1 MQRLDTPELLDEH
14 DAPSEDVERSL
25 RDLQRFN
32 RWYGGTGVYRK
43 IVRRLLV
50 EDRHSCLSPVGAEQ
64 GQARVPVLHG
74 DTSFVIDLGAGTAD
88 LVDSLGGNGIAVD
101 WNIRHLL
108 YQRDRSHARRVVADA
123 RRLPFRDNA
132 ADAVTSSH
140 FFHHFTPEENV
151 EILRESLRVARVGVA
166 MTDTLRHIVPLL
178 VTLLLRWLHLV
189 GRITAFDAPASVRRG
204 YTIAEVR
211 EIAGRSGARRVVVE
225 NYVPYRWGM
234 LLWK

>member
-14 DAPSEDVERSL
+14 DAPSDDVERSL

-32 RWYGGTGVYRK
+32 RWCGGTRVYRK
-43 IVRRLLV
+43 IVRRLLGPR
-50 EDRHSCLSPVGAEQ
+50 ERPL
-64 GQARVPVLHG
+64 
-74 DTSFVIDLGAGTAD
+74 VIDLGAGTAD

-101 WNIRHLL
+101 WNLRHVL
-108 YQRDRSHARRVVADA
+108 YQRQASHARRVVADV

-166 MTDTLRHIVPLL
+166 MTDTRRHVAPLL
-178 VTLLLRWLHLV
+178 FTLLLRWLHLV
-189 GRITAFDAPASVRRG
+189 GRITAFDAPASIRRG
-204 YTIAEVR
+204 YTTSETRAIAER
-211 EIAGRSGARRVVVE
+211 AGAKQLAVE
-225 NYVPYRWGM
+225 NYVPWRWGM

>member
-14 DAPSEDVERSL
+14 DAPSDDVERSL

-32 RWYGGTGVYRK
+32 KWCGGTRVYRAM
-43 IVRRLLV
+43 VRKLLV
-50 EDRHSCLSPVGAEQ
+50 GAPHPGFAVPLPASGERVGE
-64 GQARVPVLHG
+64 GRVRGATRPP
-74 DTSFVIDLGAGTAD
+74 VIDLGAGTAD

-108 YQRDRSHARRVVADA
+108 YQRNTSHARRVVADA

-166 MTDTLRHIVPLL
+166 MTDTRRHPAPLL
-178 VTLLLRWLHLV
+178 FTLLLRWLHLV
-189 GRITAFDAPASVRRG
+189 GRITAFDAPASIRRG
-204 YTIAEVR
+204 YTTSEARAIAE
-211 EIAGRSGARRVVVE
+211 RVAPAIVK
-225 NYVPYRWGM
+225 NYAPFRWAIF
-234 LLWK
+234 LRK

>member
-14 DAPSEDVERSL
+14 DAPSDDVERSL

-32 RWYGGTGVYRK
+32 KWCGGTRVYRK
-43 IVRRLLV
+43 IVRKLLV
-50 EDRHSCLSPVGAEQ
+50 GAP
-64 GQARVPVLHG
+64 RPL
-74 DTSFVIDLGAGTAD
+74 VIDLGAGTAD

-101 WNIRHLL
+101 WNLRHLL
-108 YQRDRSHARRVVADA
+108 YQRNASRARRVVADA

-166 MTDTLRHIVPLL
+166 MTDTRRHLAPLL
-178 VTLLLRWLHLV
+178 FTLLLRWLHLV
-189 GRITAFDAPASVRRG
+189 GRITAFDAPASIRRG
-204 YTIAEVR
+204 YTTSETRAIAER
-211 EIAGRSGARRVVVE
+211 TGAKQLEVE
-225 NYVPYRWGM
+225 DYVPLRWGM

>member
-1 MQRLDTPELLDEH
+1 MMQRLDTPELLDEH
-14 DAPSEDVERSL
+14 DAEPKAMERSL

-32 RWYGGTGVYRK
+32 RWCGGTRVYRK
-43 IVRRLLV
+43 IVHRLLGPR
-50 EDRHSCLSPVGAEQ
+50 ERPL
-64 GQARVPVLHG
+64 
-74 DTSFVIDLGAGTAD
+74 VIDLGAGTAD

-101 WNIRHLL
+101 WNLRHLL
-108 YQRDRSHARRVVADA
+108 YQHHASHARRVVADA

-166 MTDTLRHIVPLL
+166 MTDTLRHVVPLL
-178 VTLLLRWLHLV
+178 VTLLLRWFHLV

-204 YTIAEVR
+204 YTISEVR
-211 EIAGRSGARRVVVE
+211 KIAERSGARRVVVE

>member
-1 MQRLDTPELLDEH
+1 MHRLDTPELLDEH

-43 IVRRLLV
+43 IVRRLL
-50 EDRHSCLSPVGAEQ
+50 GG
-64 GQARVPVLHG
+64 GQALMPVPL
-74 DTSFVIDLGAGTAD
+74 VIDLGAGTAD
-88 LVDSLGGNGIAVD
+88 LVDSLGSNGIAVD

-151 EILRESLRVARVGVA
+151 EILRESLRVARMGVA
-166 MTDTLRHIVPLL
+166 MTDTLRHVVPLL

-204 YTIAEVR
+204 YTISEVR
-211 EIAGRSGARRVVVE
+211 EIAERSSARRVAVE